1 MDVKYNIRPSGI
13 YQDYSEI
20 IDKIRENGISE
31 EIIYEIKSKSEAHRA
46 WMKQL
51 YDRYRV
57 LEDGV
62 GIFNRRAPKWQKVN
76 NKLNNDYFGEIIAF
90 KTGYFAGKPISY
102 TYSKQR
108 LDERQ
113 KNFGGI
119 IKNAFKRMFSKTD
132 NVITDKDYDVISKQI
147 NDFLVKNAIADKDAE
162 DTKMAAICGCSAR
175 LLYIDPDGEIGVANV
190 PPYEVVILSET
201 EMSNPEF
208 TVRFFGDTK
217 RTVDFYDA
225 TNKIRFQDTGSGYG
239 IVDVRSHMFPGC
251 PLIGIPNNSEL
262 MGDAERVLTLMD
274 GYDNTLSDANSE
286 IEDFRLAYMKVTGAS
301 IDVEDLEAARQQG
314 AFNLPDREADIDFIT
329 KQINDAVIEHHL
341 DRLSHNLYRF
351 SQTPD
356 LNDEAF
362 SGNSSGVALKFKL
375 MGLENKCATF
385 ERKFSSAIMYMWKL
399 IAGVWSTK
407 GVHMDPYEMVLGFKR
422 NVPLDLLYEAQATAQ
437 LKGLVSEPTRLE
449 LLSFVDDADYEMEM
463 MQQEIDESM
472 SEPLIDEDGD
482 GDEPSGATATSDR
495 GTGIISEQSA

>member
-1 MDVKYNIRPSGI
+1 M
-13 YQDYSEI
+13 
-20 IDKIRENGISE
+20 
-31 EIIYEIKSKSEAHRA
+31 
-46 WMKQL
+46 
-51 YDRYRV
+51 
-57 LEDGV
+57 
-62 GIFNRRAPKWQKVN
+62 
-76 NKLNNDYFGEIIAF
+76 
-90 KTGYFAGKPISY
+90 
-102 TYSKQR
+102 
-108 LDERQ
+108 
-113 KNFGGI
+113 
-119 IKNAFKRMFSKTD
+119 
-132 NVITDKDYDVISKQI
+132 
-147 NDFLVKNAIADKDAE
+147 
-162 DTKMAAICGCSAR
+162 
-175 LLYIDPDGEIGVANV
+175 ANV
-190 PPYEVVILSET
+190 PPYEVLILSET

-301 IDVEDLEAARQQG
+301 IDEVDLEAARQQG

-375 MGLENKCATF
+375 I
-385 ERKFSSAIMYMWKL
+385 R
-399 IAGVWSTK
+399 
-407 GVHMDPYEMVLGFKR
+407 
-422 NVPLDLLYEAQATAQ
+422 
-437 LKGLVSEPTRLE
+437 
-449 LLSFVDDADYEMEM
+449 
-463 MQQEIDESM
+463 
-472 SEPLIDEDGD
+472 
-482 GDEPSGATATSDR
+482 
-495 GTGIISEQSA
+495 

>member
-20 IDKIRENGISE
+20 IDKIREDGISE

-62 GIFNRRAPKWQKVN
+62 SIFNRRAPRWQKVN
-76 NKLNNDYFGEIIAF
+76 NRLNNDYFSEIVTL

-108 LDERQ
+108 TDEIQ
-113 KNFGGI
+113 I
-119 IKNAFKRMFSKTD
+119 SE
-132 NVITDKDYDVISKQI
+132 YDVISKHI
-147 NDFLVKNAIADKDAE
+147 NDFLVKNAIPDKDAE
-162 DTKMAAICGCSAR
+162 DTKMAAICGYSVR
-175 LLYIDPDGEIGVANV
+175 LLYIDPDGEISVSNV
-190 PPYEVVILSET
+190 LPYEVVILSEADI
-201 EMSNPEF
+201 SNPEF
-208 TVRFFGDTK
+208 AVRFFNDTK
-217 RTVDFYDA
+217 KTVDFYDA
-225 TNKIRFQDTGSGYG
+225 INKTRFQNTGSGYG
-239 IVDVRSHMFPGC
+239 IVDIRPHMFPGC
-251 PLIGIPNNSEL
+251 PMIGIPNNSEL
-262 MGDAERVLTLMD
+262 MGDAERVLALID

-286 IEDFRLAYMKVTGAS
+286 IEDFRMAYMKVTGAS
-301 IDVEDLEAARQQG
+301 IDAEELEAARQEG
-314 AFNLPDREADIDFIT
+314 AFNLPDQGADIDFIT

-341 DRLSHNLYRF
+341 DRLSHNIYRF

-385 ERKFSSAIMYMWKL
+385 ERKFLSAIMYMWKM

-407 GVHMDPYEMVLGFKR
+407 GVHMNPYEMVLGFKR
-422 NVPLDLLYEAQATAQ
+422 NIPLDMLYEAQTTAQ
-437 LKGLVSEPTRLE
+437 LKGFVSEPTRLE
-449 LLSFVDDADYEMEM
+449 LLTFVDDVDYEMEM
-463 MQQEIDESM
+463 MQKEIDESM
-472 SEPLIDEDGD
+472 SDPLVEDGD
-482 GDEPSGATATSDR
+482 DDEPSGTAATSDR